1 MNGDSVNGNTVK
13 GEPLMTERRVQTI
26 CLLLLATIATGAALQ
41 ALSEVMIPFA
51 LAVFFSIALAPVVDF
66 LGAKTRLSRPVS
78 VGITMLLGAL
88 MLAILAAVVAQSLD
102 QVGSV
107 NFSDPETWKPVRPGW
122 FPGPDSTWETLTEG
136 VQALIPKFV
145 GVLGSFLSQGI
156 TVLIFLMFLLVEQ
169 GRTRGRGSPASLN
182 GTATV
187 SGTVESRVKKY
198 ISVKVLTSAVTGT
211 LVGLALWAIGV
222 PAAVLFGLLTFLLN
236 FIPTIGSVIAVL
248 LPIPVLM
255 SNDASLVTMALA
267 LGIPGAIQF
276 VVGQIW
282 ENKLLGDAFDLR
294 ASVVLLALVFW
305 GKIWGIVG
313 MLLATPIMAVLK
325 TLMEGWEVTRPLAK
339 MMGQAGP
346 PIEVCAAV
354 VISRDGKILI
364 ARRTR
369 PADVA
374 GKWEFPGGKLE
385 ENESAAVCLVREFQ
399 EELGYAIVVGERLG
413 SSMREGGEVP
423 LRLTAFAARPAD
435 ESAVAVPRDGT
446 HDEVRW
452 VSRDELG
459 SMAERGELAPL
470 DVPLVATIPSEAS
483 LPVPSV

>member
-1 MNGDSVNGNTVK
+1 
-13 GEPLMTERRVQTI
+13 MTERRVQTI

-41 ALSEVMIPFA
+41 ALSDVMIPFA

-66 LGAKTRLSRPVS
+66 LSAKTRLSRAVS

-88 MLAILAAVVAQSLD
+88 LLAILGGVVATSLKEVNS
-102 QVGSV
+102 VGLFDEETGDIV
-107 NFSDPETWKPVRPGW
+107 LPPLPKWLPIPEDASAR
-122 FPGPDSTWETLTEG
+122 LTAG
-136 VQALIPKFV
+136 YQAFLPKLV
-145 GVLGSFLSQGI
+145 GVLGNLLSQGI

-169 GRTRGRGSPASLN
+169 GRTRGRGRASALD
-182 GTATV
+182 GSTSV
-187 SGTVESRVKKY
+187 GGTVESRVKKY

-211 LVGLALWAIGV
+211 LVGLALWAIGT

-248 LPIPVLM
+248 LPLPVLM
-255 SNDASLVTMALA
+255 SNDASIVTMVLA

-276 VVGQIW
+276 VAGQIW

-354 VISRDGKILI
+354 VIDKEGRILV

-374 GKWEFPGGKLE
+374 GLWEFPGGKLE
-385 ENESAAVCLVREFQ
+385 ADETPEACLVREFQ

-413 SSMREGGEVP
+413 ASTRESGETP
-423 LRLTAFAARPAD
+423 LRLTAFAARPAGHGA
-435 ESAVAVPRDGT
+435 EPAPRDGT
-446 HDEVRW
+446 HDQVRW
-452 VSRDELG
+452 VLHAELTR
-459 SMAERGELAPL
+459 MAEAGELAPL
-470 DVPLVATIPSEAS
+470 DVPLVNKVAPPGSA
-483 LPVPSV
+483 PA